1 MDSSGDLNKG
11 PALQVQN
18 HFLQQS
24 AAAACKQVQRNRL
37 FSERS
42 DYLIHSWLQ
51 NTVTKSDPGSVSA
64 VGVEKGIQI
73 HDGSSLKGEK
83 KERRNYR
90 RQPNQGH
97 KIKRDNVAK
106 LIFLKDPN

>member
-1 MDSSGDLNKG
+1 M
-11 PALQVQN
+11 
-18 HFLQQS
+18 
-24 AAAACKQVQRNRL
+24 
-37 FSERS
+37 S

-64 VGVEKGIQI
+64 AGEEEGIQI